1 MSISLVL
8 FRNVYSGVIEKK
20 MSTSYTI
27 LASVIGLLLLFLY
40 LSWVYVSAKYV
51 WLKDN
56 NNSVIKKN
64 PKRWKNIVDS
74 KNKDLGWFDLGN
86 HIIIIGVVLFAIFIV
101 KNT

>member
-1 MSISLVL
+1 ML
-8 FRNVYSGVIEKK
+8 FRYVYSEFIEKK

-40 LSWVYVSAKYV
+40 LSWMYVSAKYV
-51 WLKDN
+51 WLKNN

-64 PKRWKNIVDS
+64 TKRWKNIVDS

>member
-1 MSISLVL
+1 ML
-8 FRNVYSGVIEKK
+8 FRYVYSGFIEKK

-40 LSWVYVSAKYV
+40 LSWTYVSAKYV
-51 WLKDN
+51 WLKES

-64 PKRWKNIVDS
+64 PKQWKNIVDS

>member
-1 MSISLVL
+1 MLL
-8 FRNVYSGVIEKK
+8 RYVYSEFIEKK

-40 LSWVYVSAKYV
+40 LSWMYVSAKYV

-56 NNSVIKKN
+56 NNSVTEKN

-74 KNKDLGWFDLGN
+74 KNRDLGWFDLGN

>member
-1 MSISLVL
+1 ML
-8 FRNVYSGVIEKK
+8 FRYVYIGFVGKK

-27 LASVIGLLLLFLY
+27 LASVIGLLILFLY

-74 KNKDLGWFDLGN
+74 KNRDLGWFDLGN
-86 HIIIIGVVLFAIFIV
+86 HIIIIGVVLFEIFIV

>member
-1 MSISLVL
+1 ML
-8 FRNVYSGVIEKK
+8 FRYVYSEFIEKK

-27 LASVIGLLLLFLY
+27 LASVIGLLILFLY
-40 LSWVYVSAKYV
+40 LSWIYVSAKYV
-51 WLKDN
+51 WVKDN
-56 NNSVIKKN
+56 NNSVTKKN

-74 KNKDLGWFDLGN
+74 KNRDLGWFDLGN

>member
-1 MSISLVL
+1 ML
-8 FRNVYSGVIEKK
+8 FRYVYSGFIEKK

-27 LASVIGLLLLFLY
+27 LALVIGLLLLFLY
-40 LSWVYVSAKYV
+40 LSWMYVSAKYV

-74 KNKDLGWFDLGN
+74 KNRDLGWFDLGN

>member
-1 MSISLVL
+1 MLL
-8 FRNVYSGVIEKK
+8 RYVYSGFIEKK

-40 LSWVYVSAKYV
+40 LSWMYVSAKYV

-74 KNKDLGWFDLGN
+74 KNRNLGWFDLGN

>member
-1 MSISLVL
+1 ML
-8 FRNVYSGVIEKK
+8 FRYVYSEFIEKK

-40 LSWVYVSAKYV
+40 LSWMYVSAKYV

-74 KNKDLGWFDLGN
+74 KNRDLGWFDLGN

>member
-1 MSISLVL
+1 VL
-8 FRNVYSGVIEKK
+8 FRYVYSEFIEKK

-74 KNKDLGWFDLGN
+74 KNRDLGWFDLGN

>member
-1 MSISLVL
+1 ML
-8 FRNVYSGVIEKK
+8 FRYVYSGFIEKK

-40 LSWVYVSAKYV
+40 LSWMYVSAKYV

-56 NNSVIKKN
+56 NNLVIKKN

-74 KNKDLGWFDLGN
+74 KNRDLGWFDLGN